1 MLHFLFLGNNNSFNV
16 NAGKTKACLQIYLAK
31 VFFMKTE
38 TKRQIKLFFPICLET
53 LCFMLSGMVDT
64 LMLSSV
70 SDEAVGAVGTANTY
84 INMFIMMFAVIT
96 TGMNAV
102 MAQYIGANRQG
113 IAYQAK
119 QIGLTFNIILGTGL
133 SIFMFFFSG
142 DLLNSIGIASNLHA
156 YARDYLKIVG
166 SFTFINASLQIFSG
180 YLRSFGHTKQPLLGT
195 LSANILNIIL
205 NSIFL
210 FHFHYGV
217 IGVAIATV
225 ISRILNLCIV
235 IICSH
240 RLIHAGEDP
249 ERISNLEIIKMIIT
263 VGLPSAMESFM
274 YTISMTLIVKFLNTL
289 GDSGLH
295 VTARAYAIQ
304 ICNFANIISLGLA
317 QANAIMTG
325 WRVGAGQF
333 DECDRATKNSA
344 ILAVCISAGLET
356 VFALL
361 SYHVVGIFTDDPVM
375 ISLVSKLLYID
386 IILEIGRATN
396 IVYVNALKASG
407 DAIFPSVMGMI
418 FMLSVAAGGTWIFG
432 VQLGLGAV
440 GAYIGMAADECI
452 RAVAMYFRWRTNKW
466 QEHGLV
472 QPVAA

>member
-1 MLHFLFLGNNNSFNV
+1 
-16 NAGKTKACLQIYLAK
+16 
-31 VFFMKTE
+31 MKKE
-38 TKRQIKLFFPICLET
+38 TKQQLSLFFPICLET
-53 LCFMLSGMVDT
+53 LCFMLAGMVDT

-102 MAQYIGANRQG
+102 MAQYIGANKPG

-119 QIGLTFNIILGTGL
+119 QIGLTFNLVLGFGL
-133 SIFMFFFSG
+133 SAYMFFFSG
-142 DLLNSIGIASNLHA
+142 SLLSSIGVANNLLT
-156 YARDYLKIVG
+156 YSKDYLQVVG

-180 YLRSFGHTKQPLLGT
+180 YLRSFGHTKQPLFGT
-195 LSANILNIIL
+195 LSANIVNIIL

-210 FHFHYGV
+210 FYFHYGV

-225 ISRILNLCIV
+225 ISRFFNLIIV
-235 IICSH
+235 IIYS
-240 RLIHAGEDP
+240 RKLIHANENP
-249 ERISNLEIIKMIIT
+249 ERIKNIELLKMIIKI
-263 VGLPSAMESFM
+263 GLPSAMESFM
-274 YTISMTLIVKFLNTL
+274 YSVSMTLIVKFLNTM
-289 GDSGLH
+289 GNSGLH

-325 WRVGAGQF
+325 WRVGAKQY
-333 DECDRATKNSA
+333 DECDKATKHSA
-344 ILAVCISAGLET
+344 ILAVCLSAGIET
-356 VFALL
+356 IFALF
-361 SYHVVGIFTDDPVM
+361 SVPIISIFTKNPVM
-375 ISLVSKLLYID
+375 ISLVTKLLYID
-386 IILEIGRATN
+386 IILEVGRATN

-407 DAIFPSVMGMI
+407 DAIFPSIMGVI

-432 VQLGLGAV
+432 IELGLGAV

-452 RAVAMYFRWRTNKW
+452 RAVAMFFRWKTGKW
-466 QEHGLV
+466 RKHRLV
-472 QPVAA
+472 KPSIA

>member
-1 MLHFLFLGNNNSFNV
+1 MYFRILSILYLIICDYNTYKSRVFY
-16 NAGKTKACLQIYLAK
+16 IYDIRDNK
-31 VFFMKTE
+31 MKLE

-53 LCFMLSGMVDT
+53 LCFMLAGMVDT

-102 MAQYIGANRQG
+102 MAQYIGAGRQG
-113 IAYQAK
+113 VAYQAK
-119 QIGLTFNIILGTGL
+119 QIGLTFNIILGATL
-133 SIFMFFFSG
+133 SLFMFFFSG
-142 DLLNSIGIASNLHA
+142 DLLNAIGIASDLHA
-156 YARDYLKIVG
+156 YAQDYLKIVG

-180 YLRSFGHTKQPLLGT
+180 YLRSFGFTKQPLFGT

-217 IGVAIATV
+217 VGVAVATV
-225 ISRILNLCIV
+225 ISRILNLTIV
-235 IICSH
+235 VICSSK
-240 RLIHAGEDP
+240 LIHAKENP
-249 ERISNLEIIKMIIT
+249 ERIRNFDIIKMILK

-274 YTISMTLIVKFLNTL
+274 YSVSMTLIVKFLNML

-325 WRVGAGQF
+325 WRIGAKQF
-333 DECDRATKNSA
+333 DECDKATKQSA
-344 ILAVCISAGLET
+344 ILAVFISSGVESLFA
-356 VFALL
+356 VFSAYLIR
-361 SYHVVGIFTDDPVM
+361 IFTDDPVM
-375 ISLVSKLLYID
+375 ISLVTKLLYID

-407 DAIFPSVMGMI
+407 DAIFPSIMGMI

-440 GAYIGMAADECI
+440 GAYIGMASDECI
-452 RAVAMYFRWRTNKW
+452 RAVAMYFRWRTGKW
-466 QEHGLV
+466 KKHGLV
-472 QPVAA
+472 KPKAA

>member
-1 MLHFLFLGNNNSFNV
+1 
-16 NAGKTKACLQIYLAK
+16 
-31 VFFMKTE
+31 MKYE

-53 LCFMLSGMVDT
+53 LCFMLAGMVDT

-102 MAQYIGANRQG
+102 MAQYIGAGRPG
-113 IAYQAK
+113 VAFQAK

-133 SIFMFFFSG
+133 SLFMFFFSG
-142 DLLNSIGIASNLHA
+142 NLLDAIGIASGLHE
-156 YARDYLKIVG
+156 YAKGYLEIVG
-166 SFTFINASLQIFSG
+166 SFTFINASLQIYSG

-210 FHFHYGV
+210 FYFHYGV

-225 ISRILNLCIV
+225 ISRILNLTIV
-235 IICSH
+235 VICSKK
-240 RLIHAGEDP
+240 LIHAGENP
-249 ERISNLEIIKMIIT
+249 ERIKNLDIVKMILK

-274 YTISMTLIVKFLNTL
+274 YSLSMTLIVKFLNTL
-289 GDSGLH
+289 GDSGIH

-325 WRVGAGQF
+325 WRIGAKQF
-333 DECDRATKNSA
+333 EECDKATKKSA
-344 ILAVCISAGLET
+344 ILAVCISAGVET

-361 SYHVVGIFTDDPVM
+361 SGIIVGIFTDDPMM

-432 VQLGLGAV
+432 VQMGMGAV
-440 GAYIGMAADECI
+440 GAYIGMASDECI
-452 RAVAMYFRWRTNKW
+452 RAVAMYFRWKTGKW
-466 QEHGLV
+466 RNHGLV
-472 QPVAA
+472 KPSINQTSNAPAA